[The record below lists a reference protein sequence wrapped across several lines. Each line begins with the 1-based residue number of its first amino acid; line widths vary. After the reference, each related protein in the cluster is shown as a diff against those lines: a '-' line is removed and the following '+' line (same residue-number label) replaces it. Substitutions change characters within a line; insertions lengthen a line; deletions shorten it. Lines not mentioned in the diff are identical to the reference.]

1 MQTCDSSSGRGQ
13 QLSSLY
19 HKPTEKTGNRQ
30 YTITVLHIH
39 TYIRRYICTYIPCT
53 VPLVN
58 PPKSAQQLCI
68 MYILYVRTCAVMVI
82 MCLHFLIMYIYVYVH
97 IYCTYCIQYT
107 LSYNVRIRIHCTY
120 TVQYTLSYNLHL
132 SIHCTYTV
140 YTFL

>member
-19 HKPTEKTGNRQ
+19 HKPAEKTGNRQ

-58 PPKSAQQLCI
+58 PPKSAQQSYI

-97 IYCTYCIQYT
+97 I
-107 LSYNVRIRIHCTY
+107 RILYILY
-120 TVQYTLSYNLHL
+120 TVHFLIMCVYVYTVHILY
-132 SIHCTYTV
+132 SIH
-140 YTFL
+140 FLIIYI